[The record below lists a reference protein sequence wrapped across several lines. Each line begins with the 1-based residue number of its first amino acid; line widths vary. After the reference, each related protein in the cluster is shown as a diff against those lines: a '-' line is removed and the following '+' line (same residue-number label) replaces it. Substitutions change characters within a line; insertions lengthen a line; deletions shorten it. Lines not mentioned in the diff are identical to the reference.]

1 VSVVIVIPARYG
13 STRFPGKPLA
23 PILGTTLLKRTWL
36 IAKAVPGVDS
46 VLIATDD
53 ERIRKH
59 AISFGATVQITP
71 ETCKNGTERCFFAL
85 RLRKEKPEIVINLQ
99 GDAVLTPPTVLQP
112 LVDIFKTNPAVEMA
126 TLATR
131 LSMDVYERL
140 LRQKSAGQA
149 GGTLVTC
156 DRNGRALYFSKA
168 VIPNIRNLE
177 KYRNE
182 RVPLPVFRHIG
193 LYGYRF
199 KTLERLVSLKP
210 STLELVEGL
219 EQLRALEYGINVQV
233 IEVDY
238 KGRTH
243 WAVDSPEDAKVVE
256 RIIMAEGELLAQ
268 A

>member
-1 VSVVIVIPARYG
+1 MTVTIVIPARYG

-53 ERIRKH
+53 ERIEKH
-59 AISFGATVQITP
+59 ALSFGAAVQMTP
-71 ETCKNGTERCFFAL
+71 EACQNGTERCLFAI
-85 RLRKEKPEIVINLQ
+85 KSKQEKPDIVINLQ
-99 GDAVLTPPTVLQP
+99 GDAVLTPPAVLQP
-112 LVDIFKTNPAVEMA
+112 LVDAFKTNPNIEMA
-126 TLATR
+126 TLKTR
-131 LSMDVYERL
+131 LSMDVYDKL
-140 LRQKSAGQA
+140 LHQKSTGQP

-156 DRNGRALYFSKA
+156 DSSGRALYFSKA
-168 VIPNIRNLE
+168 IIPYIRNLE
-177 KYRNE
+177 QYRNE
-182 RVPLPVFRHIG
+182 RVPLPAFRHIG

-199 KTLERLVSLKP
+199 NTLERLVSLEP
-210 STLELVEGL
+210 SDLELVEGL

-243 WAVDSPEDAKVVE
+243 WAVDSPEDAKTVE
-256 RIIMAEGELLAQ
+256 KIIMAEGELLASV
-268 A
+268 